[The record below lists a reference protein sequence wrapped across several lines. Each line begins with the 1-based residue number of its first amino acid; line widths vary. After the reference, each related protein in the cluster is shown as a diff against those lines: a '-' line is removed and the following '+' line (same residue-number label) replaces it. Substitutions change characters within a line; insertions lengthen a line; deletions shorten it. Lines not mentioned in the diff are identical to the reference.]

1 LARFLRFFGAS
12 DLSFLNDTPLRPRT
26 IDDKGNMKL
35 VVSGSATFDQEFE
48 LRKFP
53 FDVQALRII
62 VR

>member
-1 LARFLRFFGAS
+1 
-12 DLSFLNDTPLRPRT
+12 
-26 IDDKGNMKL
+26 MKL